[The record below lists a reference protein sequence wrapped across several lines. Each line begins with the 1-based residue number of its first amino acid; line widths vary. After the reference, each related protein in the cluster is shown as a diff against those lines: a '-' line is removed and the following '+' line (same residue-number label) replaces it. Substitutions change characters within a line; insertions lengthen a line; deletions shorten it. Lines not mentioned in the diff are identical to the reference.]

1 MKFFAIIA
9 TLFAAAAIAAPA
21 AEPNEAS
28 TLEKRQY
35 CESAALVV
43 HRAPAMG
50 RNAKFELDELS
61 EVVVV

>member
-35 CESAALVV
+35 CGQCVNHQRICCVGGASGACY
-43 HRAPAMG
+43 G
-50 RNAKFELDELS
+50 QKC
-61 EVVVV
+61 